1 MSRKKDNS
9 RWLHVAIS
17 WGASIVI
24 IGVLFKIL
32 HLGGSWANYMIGL
45 GLTVEAILFFLMG
58 FNPPPQE
65 PDWSRV
71 YPELDEKFQGELP
84 VRSAQV
90 VNAAQGPSATAALD
104 KMFADANI
112 EPATIE
118 NLGRGLRDFG
128 EKVSAINRISD
139 VSLATD
145 EFTQKLRSATSKFDN
160 LGVAF
165 EKASANLVAMANT
178 NTDATGYHEQ
188 VQNLTSN
195 LRQLNTMYEKELR
208 DSASHLQ
215 SMNHFYENLSF
226 TMKNFNESLD
236 DSKAFKDEVN
246 KLAKNLNALNAVY
259 GNMLSAMNQPRV

>member
-1 MSRKKDNS
+1 MNVKKKDNS

-32 HLGGSWANYMIGL
+32 YIGGAWANYMIGI
-45 GLTVEAILFFLMG
+45 GLAVEAFLFFLMG
-58 FNPPPQE
+58 FNPPPKE
-65 PDWSRV
+65 PAWERV
-71 YPELDEKFQGELP
+71 YPELDESYAGELP
-84 VRSAQV
+84 QRAVAQPHQP
-90 VNAAQGPSATAALD
+90 AATAALD

-118 NLGRGLRDFG
+118 SLGRGLRDFG
-128 EKVSAINRISD
+128 DKVSAINQISD
-139 VSLATD
+139 VSFAAN
-145 EFTQKLRSATSKFDN
+145 EFTEKLKHATSKFDN
-160 LGVAF
+160 LSIAF

-178 NTDATGYHEQ
+178 NTDATGYHHQ

-195 LRQLNTMYEKELR
+195 LKSLNEMYERELR

-215 SMNHFYENLSF
+215 SMNQFYESLSY

-236 DSKAFKDEVN
+236 DSKAFKEEVN
-246 KLAKNLNALNAVY
+246 KLAKNLAALNTVY
-259 GNMLSAMNQPRV
+259 GGMLTAMNQPRV